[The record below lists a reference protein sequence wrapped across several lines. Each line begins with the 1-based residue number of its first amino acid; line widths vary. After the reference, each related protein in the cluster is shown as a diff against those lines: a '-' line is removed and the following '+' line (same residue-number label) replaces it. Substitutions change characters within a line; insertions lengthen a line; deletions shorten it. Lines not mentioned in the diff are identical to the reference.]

1 MHLPED
7 GISKTIEE
15 IKKQSPER
23 KFRESI
29 ELAINLKDLD
39 LSDPKNRVNEE
50 IVLPK
55 GRGKDISV
63 AVFGTSELKEKA
75 KKATKAVYGP
85 EDINKFL
92 EDKREFKKLV
102 EKIDFFIAESTLMA
116 SIGKSLGQI
125 LGPRGKIPKPI
136 PPGQDPVAMIS
147 SLGKTVRARSRDK
160 RTFHVPVGTRDMKDE
175 DLEENINAVLRRLV
189 TKLEKGYGNIESI
202 FVKTTMGKAVK
213 LEIGDRK

>member
-1 MHLPED
+1 MPDD
-7 GISKTIEE
+7 GLSGTIEE

-23 KFRESI
+23 KFKESI
-29 ELAINLKDLD
+29 EIAINLKDVD
-39 LSDPKNRVNEE
+39 LSDPKNRLNEE

-55 GRGKDISV
+55 GRGRDISV
-63 AVFGTSELKEKA
+63 AVFGSAELKEKA
-75 KKATKAVYGP
+75 KKVTQTVYGP

-102 EKIDFFIAESTLMA
+102 DKIDFFIAESTLMA

-136 PPGQDPVAMIS
+136 PPGQDPVPMIN

-160 RTFHVPVGTRDMKDE
+160 RTFHVPVGTRDMNAK
-175 DLEENINAVLRRLV
+175 DLEENINAVIRRLV
-189 TKLEKGYGNIESI
+189 SKLEKGYGNIESI

-213 LEIGDRK
+213 IEVGDQK